1 MLENIFISKN
11 NKRLEVANLLDE
23 IDTQHLQTLVC
34 YIILQLQEL
43 PVGSCAAPKSLVTT
57 ELECTTELEEL
68 KHKIEKLNEEIEK
81 MKENSRN
88 FEKDR
93 LLLSSAKD
101 YYSTSIAQLEN
112 TFEQRLKIFEKL
124 DEKYNSGKK
133 HQELDDKNKSLEERI
148 QRIEEL
154 IKKKSTSGTSGTE
167 KRVTIAPSVSR
178 NRSISNAS
186 SLTRK

>member
-1 MLENIFISKN
+1 MLENIFITKN
-11 NKRLEVANLLDE
+11 NKRLEVANLLDD

-43 PVGSCAAPKSLVTT
+43 PLPSYGAKSIVTT
-57 ELECTTELEEL
+57 DIECTTEIEEL
-68 KHKIEKLNEEIEK
+68 KHKIEKLNAEIEK
-81 MKENSRN
+81 LKENSRN

-133 HQELDDKNKSLEERI
+133 HQELDDKNKTLEERI

-154 IKKKSTSGTSGTE
+154 IKKKSTSGTE

-178 NRSISNAS
+178 NRSVSSAS

>member
-1 MLENIFISKN
+1 MLENIFITKN

-43 PVGSCAAPKSLVTT
+43 PVSSCNAPKSLVTT
-57 ELECTTELEEL
+57 ELECTTEIEEL

-81 MKENSRN
+81 LKENSRN

-154 IKKKSTSGTSGTE
+154 IKKKSTSGTE

-178 NRSISNAS
+178 NRSVSNAS